1 MTDTITSLIE
11 KLEGAE
17 KPSQE
22 LSARVIHAVRVPDG
36 SVEQSKINGRWCV
49 YDKNGRL
56 LEGSSRNGWWREGGW
71 EVTESLDAALALA
84 ERVGVRPYQADASIK
99 GKWSW
104 MVVDEARLGDLE
116 ANPYARATAAT
127 PALALCAA
135 LLRAQSEAR

>member
-1 MTDTITSLIE
+1 MSDQTITSLIE
-11 KLEGAE
+11 KLEGGPVYLTHKEAYDLAVALG
-17 KPSQE
+17 SDVA
-22 LSARVIHAVRVPDG
+22 LSLANTIRKAFAG
-36 SVEQSKINGRWCV
+36 K
-49 YDKNGRL
+49 
-56 LEGSSRNGWWREGGW
+56 
-71 EVTESLDAALALA
+71 SLDAALALA

-135 LLRAQSEAR
+135 LLRAQSEARV

>member
-1 MTDTITSLIE
+1 MTQDITSLIE

-17 KPSQE
+17 VGSRE
-22 LSARVIHAVRVPDG
+22 LDCRVVAWSEGVIDGEHWSDDDLAYALTDPDRTC
-36 SVEQSKINGRWCV
+36 NPAP
-49 YDKNGRL
+49 
-56 LEGSSRNGWWREGGW
+56 
-71 EVTESLDAALALA
+71 VTTSLDAALALA

>member
-1 MTDTITSLIE
+1 MSDHSITSLIE

-17 KPSQE
+17 VGSTK
-22 LSARVIHAVRVPDG
+22 LDCYVGLCARTDGKGEIVIV
-36 SVEQSKINGRWCV
+36 S
-49 YDKNGRL
+49 DKYVIKDA
-56 LEGSSRNGWWREGGW
+56 GG
-71 EVTESLDAALALA
+71 TYAAQPYTTSLDAALALA

-135 LLRAQSEAR
+135 VLRAQSEAHV